1 MKLLQK
7 LLVGASLGATVL
19 APSAVLAQTAGQF
32 SAIHK
37 WTDTVSSKT
46 IVYIPGQTAGA
57 AVTGFVAPKAPV
69 ARSLTLNNCGW
80 GSFTKSATS
89 PPTLITGADWAGKTT
104 GTAPTCVKDAAPA
117 TTYTTSNPAATG
129 AVVDDGTKIWVR
141 GGTTIGT
148 ASISV
153 TSGGSITTK
162 ANACGF
168 VRVTVGTSRPMTN
181 FSIGATNYTLAAL
194 PTVAAPMICRKIGTT
209 SSTYVP
215 AN

>member
-7 LLVGASLGATVL
+7 LVAGVSLSAIVLVPGAA
-19 APSAVLAQTAGQF
+19 LAQTAGQF

-37 WTDTVSSKT
+37 WTDSVSST
-46 IVYIPGQTAGA
+46 TYVYVPGQIAAA

-104 GTAPTCVKDAAPA
+104 GTAPTCVKDVAPA

-129 AVVDDGTKIWVR
+129 TIVDDGTKIWVR
-141 GGTTIGT
+141 GGTAAGVAAIQ
-148 ASISV
+148 I

-168 VRVTVGTSRPMTN
+168 VRVTVGTSRPMTD
-181 FSIGATNYTLAAL
+181 FSIGSTAYTLAAL
-194 PTVAAPMICRKIGTT
+194 PSVSAPMICRKVGTT
-209 SSTYVP
+209 SATYVP